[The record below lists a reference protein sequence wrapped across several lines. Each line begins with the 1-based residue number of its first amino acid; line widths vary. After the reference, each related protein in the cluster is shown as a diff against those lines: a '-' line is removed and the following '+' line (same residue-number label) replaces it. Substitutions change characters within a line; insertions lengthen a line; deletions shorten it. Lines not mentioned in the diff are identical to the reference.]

1 LKVDRPGS
9 VTDQDG
15 DAAAE
20 DTSSLASVVL
30 IDRREEIA
38 GVCGRVDTA
47 PTFAVVIHAPKG
59 NRQLSTELGMRRL
72 RRHVEESGKVVAIA
86 TTNSALSARA
96 RLVGIPVAR
105 KPEHVRWDSGGRR
118 VLRLFGRTLRAPVM
132 GRYAQV
138 GLLFALTAVFL
149 GLAVTAAPAATLTVY
164 PATETLSRVITIT
177 ASPDT
182 NDIDFVH
189 LKVPA
194 RKVSA
199 KQHITLAMRTTGTV
213 SVGTKPAKVTVSITN
228 PTGSEVVV
236 PERAVLS
243 AGADALL
250 FELDAAV
257 TVPAGKTVTAVAT
270 ATQPGIGGNVP
281 AGTLTVWSDAKFKV
295 LAVTNPAPAAGGV
308 NENRLGVDAK
318 DLVAIKALAQDLQKS
333 DSVKSLL
340 LAARPHDAVFL
351 RTAETSVDFAEPP
364 TPAGTQADLLLLD
377 VDVTVSAYAVLES
390 TLDAV
395 AKQVLR
401 ADQGTGEFIRGTVS
415 AIETGARQVDAE
427 SGAIRTEIQ
436 VQGEFVR
443 NFSVEKL
450 KDAVKGQS
458 PAEAKSTLKRIY
470 GIQDADVSVSPGWA
484 PWLPRFSFRIGV
496 DLRNRAA
503 EDAAAAKVA
512 IPNDQPRTSTPAAA
526 SPTARP

>member
-1 LKVDRPGS
+1 M
-9 VTDQDG
+9 DQDG
-15 DAAAE
+15 EAE
-20 DTSSLASVVL
+20 ADDTSGLASVVL
-30 IDRREEIA
+30 IDRREQIA

-59 NRQLSTELGMRRL
+59 NRPLSTELGMRL
-72 RRHVEESGKVVAIA
+72 LLRHVEESGKVVAIA
-86 TTNSALSARA
+86 TTNSALASRA

-118 VLRLFGRTLRAPVM
+118 VVRLFGRSVRAPVL
-132 GRYAQV
+132 GRYAQA
-138 GLLFALTAVFL
+138 GLLLGLAAVFL
-149 GLAVTAAPAATLTVY
+149 GLAITVAPAATLTVY
-164 PATETLSRVITIT
+164 PATETLSRLITIT
-177 ASPDT
+177 ASPDAD
-182 NDIDFVH
+182 DIDFET
-189 LKVPA
+189 LKMPA

-199 KQHITLAMRTTGTV
+199 KQRITLAMRTTGTV
-213 SVGTKPAKVTVSITN
+213 SVGTKPAKVMAQIMN
-228 PTGSEVVV
+228 PTGSDVVV
-236 PERAVLS
+236 PERAVLL
-243 AGADALL
+243 AGAGTLP
-250 FELDAAV
+250 FELDGSV
-257 TVPAGKTVTAVAT
+257 TVPAGKAAT
-270 ATQPGIGGNVP
+270 AIATAMQPGITGNVP
-281 AGTLTVWSDAKFKV
+281 TGTLTAWSDAKFR
-295 LAVTNPAPAAGGV
+295 LLTVTNPAPGAGGV
-308 NENRLGVDAK
+308 NENRPGVDAQ
-318 DLVAIKALAQDLQKS
+318 DLVAIHALAQDLQKS

-351 RTAETSVDFAEPP
+351 RTAETVIDFAEPP
-364 TPAGTQADLLLLD
+364 TPAGTQADLLLLE

-395 AKQVLR
+395 ARQVLK
-401 ADQGTGEFIRGTVS
+401 AEQGTGQFIRGTVS
-415 AIETGARQVDAE
+415 AIETGARQVDAD

-443 NFSVEKL
+443 NFSADKL

-458 PAEAKSTLKRIY
+458 ADEAKSTLKRIY
-470 GIQDADVSVSPGWA
+470 GIQDADVSVSPGWV

-512 IPNDQPRTSTPAAA
+512 IPNDPARPSTPVAV